1 MIDVKTADRELQ
13 TYLRPQT
20 FPVAIRML
28 KPGEPIPDRARRPAR
43 DFGKLSMSCQ
53 VIDMSRRYGW
63 TIALTREDHI
73 CSLGI
78 TAIGF
83 DKPLPIYNIGTLC
96 EGMYTETKEAGQRS
110 EAAIDKFA
118 PGEYETLLVAPLDR
132 ATFEPHVVCV
142 YANPAQVMRLT
153 QAALWK
159 RGGRLASSF
168 EGRAV
173 CADIIVTTMQTQQPQ
188 VILPCSGDR
197 IFGQTQDHEMAF
209 SIPWAWMDDIVE
221 GLRGTHGGGI
231 RYPITQFME
240 YEAKL
245 PPRYME
251 VNRLWDAEKGKVTLT
266 NRDRVVAAY
275 KRSFA
280 DRVPVYPIV
289 ASFAGTLDGL
299 SIEEYCI
306 NPTKAITAMMN
317 YYERYQPD
325 VVLAYNDL
333 AKEAEA
339 FGCGVKYS
347 DYVVPSIERHVLED
361 KGALASLA
369 MPDPYKTARLPGF
382 LEQCEA
388 LVKAK
393 PPAAT
398 GAVAVGPWTI
408 AMLLRNPEMML
419 LDTFEDP
426 QFIHDLMRVATDF
439 SKAWG
444 DAIVKTGIGLSF
456 SEPTASISLISP
468 GQLPRV
474 HRALSQGAGRPL
486 QGEEGRRDHA
496 HLRDDL
502 PDLRGPHQVRVHHDL
517 VRPRPAGRP
526 RAPRRPARAV
536 HGGRQGPRRR
546 HRQRGRDQVREDH
559 EGGDGGRRAPLH
571 RRRRP
576 ALRLHPVRPRARSR
590 RGRTRRSWVVHG
602 RGARIR
608 ALRARDGIGVAAAR
622 TGARLREDRRAR
634 RVNAAPVYF
643 RIRRGRT
650 PRRSDLPAER
660 LLGGRH
666 AVGPAIATAA
676 PRPPRTARAA
686 HRGRRARARPRR
698 RPQAAGSRR

>member
-28 KPGEPIPDRARRPAR
+28 RADEPIPERARRPAR
-43 DFGKLSMSCQ
+43 DFKKLSMSCQ

-83 DKPLPIYNIGTLC
+83 DKPLPIYNVGTLC

-118 PGEYETLLVAPLDR
+118 LGEYHCVLVAPLDR
-132 ATFEPHVVCV
+132 ATFEPH
-142 YANPAQVMRLT
+142 
-153 QAALWK
+153 
-159 RGGRLASSF
+159 
-168 EGRAV
+168 AV
-173 CADIIVTTMQTQQPQ
+173 CADIIVTTMKTGEPQ

-209 SIPWAWMDDIVE
+209 SIPWERMEEMVE
-221 GLRGTHGGGI
+221 GLRGTHNGGI

-251 VNRLWDAEKGKVTLT
+251 VNKLWDAEKGKTTLT

-275 KRSFA
+275 KRSFS

-299 SIEEYCI
+299 SIEEYCTS
-306 NPTKAITAMMN
+306 PTRAISAMMN

-361 KGALASLA
+361 KSKLAGLA

-388 LVKAK
+388 LVKAA

-426 QFIHDLMRVATDF
+426 QFIHDLMRVTTDF
-439 SKAWG
+439 CKVWG
-444 DAIVKTGIGLSF
+444 DAIVKTNIGLSF
-456 SEPTASISLISP
+456 SEPTAAISLVSP
-468 GQLPRV
+468 DNY
-474 HRALSQGAGRPL
+474 
-486 QGEEGRRDHA
+486 RDFIAPYHNE
-496 HLRDDL
+496 
-502 PDLRGPHQVRVHHDL
+502 L
-517 VRPRPAGRP
+517 VDYFKAKKVGLTTHICGTTYPIF
-526 RAPRRPARAV
+526 
-536 HGGRQGPRRR
+536 
-546 HRQRGRDQVREDH
+546 ED
-559 EGGDGGRRAPLH
+559 
-571 RRRRP
+571 
-576 ALRLHPVRPRARSR
+576 
-590 RGRTRRSWVVHG
+590 
-602 RGARIR
+602 I
-608 ALRARDGIGVAAAR
+608 IG
-622 TGARLREDRRAR
+622 
-634 RVNAAPVYF
+634 
-643 RIRRGRT
+643 
-650 PRRSDLPAER
+650 
-660 LLGGRH
+660 
-666 AVGPAIATAA
+666 
-676 PRPPRTARAA
+676 
-686 HRGRRARARPRR
+686 
-698 RPQAAGSRR
+698 

>member
-1 MIDVKTADRELQ
+1 MMDVKTLDREL
-13 TYLRPQT
+13 TLYLRPQT

-28 KPGEPIPDRARRPAR
+28 RPGEPIPERARRPAR
-43 DFGKLSMSCQ
+43 DFKKLSMSCQ
-53 VIDMSRRYGW
+53 AIDMARRYGW
-63 TIALTREDHI
+63 TLALTREDHI

-83 DKPLPIYNIGTLC
+83 DRPLPIYNVGTLC
-96 EGMYTETKEAGQRS
+96 EGMYTETREAGQRS

-132 ATFEPHVVCV
+132 AAFEPHLVCV

-159 RGGRLASSF
+159 RGGRLTSSF

-173 CADIIVTTMQTQQPQ
+173 CADIIVTTMKTQMPQ

-209 SIPWAWMDDIVE
+209 AFPWAWAEEIVE
-221 GLRGTHGGGI
+221 GLRGTHAGGI

-240 YEAKL
+240 YEAKM

-251 VNRLWDAEKGKVTLT
+251 VNRLWDAERGRAPLT

-275 KRSFA
+275 RRSYA

-299 SIEEYCI
+299 SIEEYCT
-306 NPTKAITAMMN
+306 NPTRAIRAMLR
-317 YYERYQPD
+317 YYERYEPD

-361 KGALASLA
+361 KAALARLP
-369 MPDPYKTARLPGF
+369 MPDPQKTARLPGF

-388 LVKAK
+388 LVKAA
-393 PPAAT
+393 PPAAI

-408 AMLLRNPEMML
+408 AMLLRNPELML

-426 QFIHDLMRVATDF
+426 QFIHDLMRLTTDF
-439 SKAWG
+439 CKTWG
-444 DAIVKTGIGLSF
+444 EAIAATRIGLSF

-468 GQLPRV
+468 DNYREFVAPYHRELVEHFKARKVGLTV
-474 HRALSQGAGRPL
+474 HICGTTYPIY
-486 QGEEGRRDHA
+486 E
-496 HLRDDL
+496 DL
-502 PDLRGPHQVRVHHDL
+502 IGCGFSTVSFDL
-517 VRPRPAGRP
+517 
-526 RAPRRPARAV
+526 
-536 HGGRQGPRRR
+536 
-546 HRQRGRDQVREDH
+546 DQQAD
-559 EGGDGGRRAPLH
+559 
-571 RRRRP
+571 P
-576 ALRLHPVRPRARSR
+576 ALRVDQLARFMEVA
-590 RGRTRRSWVVHG
+590 RGRAVAIGNVDATRFESATREEIEAEVRRCIDTAARHSGFILSTSCEIPPRSNPEAVRWFMD
-602 RGARIR
+602 A
-608 ALRARDGIGVAAAR
+608 ARDYGR
-622 TGARLREDRRAR
+622 YDR
-634 RVNAAPVYF
+634 
-643 RIRRGRT
+643 I
-650 PRRSDLPAER
+650 
-660 LLGGRH
+660 LG
-666 AVGPAIATAA
+666 
-676 PRPPRTARAA
+676 
-686 HRGRRARARPRR
+686 
-698 RPQAAGSRR
+698 

>member
-1 MIDVKTADRELQ
+1 MIDVKTADKELH
-13 TYLRPQT
+13 TYIRPQS

-28 KPGEPIPDRARRPAR
+28 RPDEPIPERARRPAR

-53 VIDMSRRYGW
+53 VIDMARRYGW
-63 TIALTREDHI
+63 TIALTRDDHI

-83 DKPLPIYNIGTLC
+83 DKPLPIYTVGTLC
-96 EGMYTETKEAGQRS
+96 EGMYTESKEAGQRS

-118 PGEYETLLVAPLDR
+118 PGEYSCLLVAPLER

-159 RGGRLASSF
+159 RGGRLTSSF
-168 EGRAV
+168 EGRVV
-173 CADIIVTTMQTQQPQ
+173 CADIIVTTMKTGEPQ

-209 SIPWAWMDDIVE
+209 SIPWARMEEIIE
-221 GLRGTHGGGI
+221 GLRGTHQGGI

-245 PPRYME
+245 PSRYME

-299 SIEEYCI
+299 SIEEYCT
-306 NPTKAITAMMN
+306 NPTRAITAMMN

-339 FGCGVKYS
+339 FGCVVKYS
-347 DYVVPSIERHVLED
+347 DYVVPSIEGHVLED
-361 KGALASLA
+361 KSRLARLA
-369 MPDPYKTARLPGF
+369 MPDPYSTARLPSF

-388 LVKAK
+388 LVKAA
-393 PPAAT
+393 PPAAM

-426 QFIHDLMRVATDF
+426 TFIHELMRLTTDF
-439 SKAWG
+439 CKVWG
-444 DAIVKTGIGLSF
+444 DAIAKTRIGLSF

-468 GQLPRV
+468 DNYREFILPY
-474 HRALSQGAGRPL
+474 HRELVEYFKAKKVGLTTHICGTTYPIY
-486 QGEEGRRDHA
+486 
-496 HLRDDL
+496 DDL
-502 PDLRGPHQVRVHHDL
+502 ISAGFTTVSFDLDQQSDPTLHVDQL
-517 VRPRPAGRP
+517 
-526 RAPRRPARAV
+526 ARFMDV
-536 HGGRQGPRRR
+536 S
-546 HRQRGRDQVREDH
+546 RGRVVAIGNVDATRFETASREEIEAEVIRCIDT
-559 EGGDGGRRAPLH
+559 A
-571 RRRRP
+571 
-576 ALRLHPVRPRARSR
+576 A
-590 RGRTRRSWVVHG
+590 RRSGFILSTSCEIPPRSNPDVVKWFMDAAHDHG
-602 RGARIR
+602 R
-608 ALRARDGIGVAAAR
+608 
-622 TGARLREDRRAR
+622 
-634 RVNAAPVYF
+634 Y
-643 RIRRGRT
+643 
-650 PRRSDLPAER
+650 ER
-660 LLGGRH
+660 LF
-666 AVGPAIATAA
+666 
-676 PRPPRTARAA
+676 
-686 HRGRRARARPRR
+686 
-698 RPQAAGSRR
+698 